1 VGYAFPILKMERNMR
16 VPTAKQVCKFIRD
29 LTAILVECRAFAGE
43 VVFTIAAFYGLY
55 NVFRVLI
62 R

>member
-1 VGYAFPILKMERNMR
+1 MR

-29 LTAILVECRAFAGE
+29 LIAILIQCRKLATE
-43 VVFTIAAFYGLY
+43 LVFTAAAFYGLY
-55 NVFRVLI
+55 HAWRVLT